1 MNNNNT
7 TMSIYEAIA
16 VGLSIANKKEARV
29 NENRVSVE
37 MFAMWLATEKVAF
50 NAFYDYAEAR
60 ENVKIAKS
68 HGVEATIDKAI
79 SDNAFASLRSLLNAV
94 GEVNGHK
101 LIANDEMLI
110 DVCACVYTVKKP
122 LVGEAFTQASV
133 VANLRKEVNS
143 FANGMNPEYVQA
155 KTVEFEAAKV
165 KLALLK
171 KQVNSCDNKK
181 ERAKFDEFRLSLEN
195 ELARIA
201 NKQEMTPR
209 AELEARD
216 AALKAERAAKRKAN
230 KQAKSAQK

>member
-1 MNNNNT
+1 MNNNNI
-7 TMSIYEAIA
+7 TMSIYESIVA
-16 VGLSIANKKEARV
+16 GLSIANKKEARV

-37 MFAMWLATEKVAF
+37 LFANWMALEKVAY
-50 NAFYDYAEAR
+50 NALYDYAEAR
-60 ENVKIAKS
+60 ERVKVAKS
-68 HGVEATIDKAI
+68 HGEDCTIDKAI
-79 SDNAFASLRSLLNAV
+79 SDSAFSALRSLLNAI

-101 LIANDEMLI
+101 LIANDDMLI

-122 LVGEAFTQASV
+122 LVGEAFTQASI
-133 VANLRKEVNS
+133 VANLRKEVNG

-171 KQVNSCDNKK
+171 KQVHSCDNKK
-181 ERAKFDEFRLSLEN
+181 ERAKFDEFRLSIEN
-195 ELARIA
+195 ELARVA